1 MRNSNMYGQ
10 LATFLR
16 NPSQFVQKQMGISGQ
31 LANNPDAI
39 IEQMMASGRISQM
52 QYNQARQMARQI
64 QNNPAFSNL
73 INRL

>member
-1 MRNSNMYGQ
+1 MMNSNMYGQ
-10 LATFLR
+10 LVTFLR
-16 NPSQFVQKQMGISGQ
+16 NPAQFVQNQMGISGQ
-31 LANNPDAI
+31 LANDPDAI